1 MNEPTTGD
9 MEEALAKMPRGLD
22 EVLQQTISRIQRQ
35 SDGRKRL
42 GMNTLMWIV
51 LVGRPLMASELSEAL
66 AIRIGT
72 TSLNHKYQP
81 SQKMMIDCCM
91 GLVTVSSYSSRSPSI
106 VPITALEHNVC
117 TQRKLR

>member
-1 MNEPTTGD
+1 
-9 MEEALAKMPRGLD
+9 MPRGLD
-22 EVLQQTISRIQRQ
+22 EVLQQTLSRIQRQ
-35 SDGRKRL
+35 SHGRTRL

-51 LVGRPLMASELSEAL
+51 LAERPLTVTELSEAL

-91 GLVTVSSYSSRSPSI
+91 GLVTVSSHLLRSPSI
-106 VPITALEHNVC
+106 APITALEHHVC
-117 TQRKLR
+117 TQRNLR

>member
-1 MNEPTTGD
+1 

-22 EVLQQTISRIQRQ
+22 EVLQQTLSRIQRQ

-51 LVGRPLMASELSEAL
+51 LAERPLTVTELSEAL
-66 AIRIGT
+66 AIRIGM

-81 SQKMMIDCCM
+81 SQKTMIDCCM
-91 GLVTVSSYSSRSPSI
+91 GLVTVSSHSSRSPSI
-106 VPITALEHNVC
+106 APITALRHNMC
-117 TQRKLR
+117 TQRNLR